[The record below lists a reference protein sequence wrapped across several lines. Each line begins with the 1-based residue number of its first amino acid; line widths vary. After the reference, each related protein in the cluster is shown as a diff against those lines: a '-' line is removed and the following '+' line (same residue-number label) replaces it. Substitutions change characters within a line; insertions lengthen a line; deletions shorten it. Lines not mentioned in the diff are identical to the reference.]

1 MYLLPL
7 LVACGGNILE
17 TNNFF
22 TDGER
27 QSLGTAPGEDT
38 ATDTAGG
45 DSGGSDTSEAVD
57 DAAPVITDA
66 SAEGQQLESGDQA
79 YLVTLVVT
87 DAQSDLVGGKVFYDF
102 IAGRGEP
109 DDKTLTIRE
118 AATAGPTDA
127 AWDGTQLR
135 FGDGPVDLSG
145 GGFVDAIIVRDAAGH
160 ESAEASLEIAAVT
173 GR

>member
-27 QSLGTAPGEDT
+27 QALGTAGSSDT
-38 ATDTAGG
+38 ATDTASG
-45 DSGGSDTSEAVD
+45 DSGGGGDTSETVD
-57 DAAPVITDA
+57 DAAPVIRDA
-66 SAEGQQLESGDQA
+66 FAESQELETGDQA
-79 YLVTLVVT
+79 YIVTLVVT

-102 IAGRGEP
+102 VPARGTTQE
-109 DDKTLTIRE
+109 KTLIIKE

-127 AWDGTQLR
+127 AWDGSQIR

-145 GGFVDAIIVRDAAGH
+145 GATVDAIIVRDAAGH
-160 ESAEASLEIAAVT
+160 ESAEAALALEAPS
-173 GR
+173 R

>member
-1 MYLLPL
+1 MYLLSL
-7 LVACGGNILE
+7 LVACGSNILE

-27 QSLGTAPGEDT
+27 RSLETAETDDT
-38 ATDTAGG
+38 AVDTAVGDTGG
-45 DSGGSDTSEAVD
+45 GDTSEAVD
-57 DAAPVITDA
+57 DAAPSITDA
-66 SAEGQQLESGDQA
+66 FAESQQLESGDQA
-79 YLVTLVVT
+79 YLVTLVVE

-102 IAGRGEP
+102 IPARGATQE
-109 DDKTLTIRE
+109 KTLTIKE

-145 GGFVDAIIVRDAAGH
+145 GATVDAIIVRDAAGH
-160 ESAEASLEIAAVT
+160 ESAEAALVLDAPS
-173 GR
+173 RR

>member
-27 QSLGTAPGEDT
+27 QSLGTAASEDT
-38 ATDTAGG
+38 ATDTGGG

-66 SAEGQQLESGDQA
+66 FAESQDLETGDQA
-79 YLVTLVVT
+79 YIVTLVVT

-102 IAGRGEP
+102 LPARGATQE
-109 DDKTLTIRE
+109 KTLTIKE

-145 GGFVDAIIVRDAAGH
+145 GATVDAIIVRDAAGH
-160 ESAEASLEIAAVT
+160 ESAEAALALEAPS
-173 GR
+173 R